1 MKLSEEG
8 LRQLIKEELALVA
21 DVNEEE
27 EGSEVTRDAIESN
40 LHDEK
45 IIRFFEGLESG
56 TLTEEQIDSE
66 IQQMD
71 EGKVSTLIPRLAGFM
86 FKSKMV
92 AKLMGKIAVNPR
104 YSAQLLI
111 LIIKNMGLEPEK
123 TLLPAIIA
131 RGREAEDAAETGFDA
146 EAEGAGEETE
156 QGPPVQE
163 EIVNKVIEEIFKK
176 KQ

>member
-1 MKLSEEG
+1 MKLSEKG

-71 EGKVSTLIPRLAGFM
+71 EGKVSNLIPNLGQYIFRN
-86 FKSKMV
+86 KMV
-92 AKLMGKIAVNPR
+92 AKLMGKIARIPR
-104 YSAQLLI
+104 FSAQLLI
-111 LIIKNMGLEPEK
+111 LIIKKMGLEPREY
-123 TLLPAIIA
+123 LLPAIIA
-131 RGREAEDAAETGFDA
+131 RGKEAEDAAETGFDG
-146 EAEGAGEETE
+146 EGEETE
-156 QGPPVQE
+156 QGATPAIQE
-163 EIVNKVIEEIFKK
+163 EIVSKVVEEIFKK